1 MGDYISRRSSVSITW
16 SEIWTRKLTSA
27 LFGEAGCGH
36 ELCTRCAL
44 YLCSTNT
51 IPATASS
58 PPGSIP
64 CPLCRHGI
72 VSFVKLPTTIS
83 LKELAKVNM
92 TSLTLCTACTVE
104 FSEPTCARA
113 LIQKGEHKGCCGASP
128 LPSTAL
134 RLTCPGLSS
143 LNCPGGFGSNGENSG
158 SMSPTITCSGFPRSD
173 SRSGVR
179 SDDSTTIE
187 SLAWPLPSRVP
198 MLQSTSEGNPPPSTE
213 GHTVDMPRASKP
225 ACKHSQRQ
233 FPSSNK
239 VASRSWARKLF
250 HWSSYATLRSSSS
263 RGWKY
268 RQSCLCQFFSIF
280 SLSPSLP
287 HPLSLFSGRTLP
299 ETLVHSNSFFSLK
312 ASASSVCHYVL
323 VIPARNHHWSW

>member
-1 MGDYISRRSSVSITW
+1 VAVDSDPCAVCLERQCTVAA
-16 SEIWTRKLTSA
+16 E
-27 LFGEAGCGH
+27 GCGH

-263 RGWKY
+263 RG
-268 RQSCLCQFFSIF
+268 
-280 SLSPSLP
+280 
-287 HPLSLFSGRTLP
+287 
-299 ETLVHSNSFFSLK
+299 
-312 ASASSVCHYVL
+312 
-323 VIPARNHHWSW
+323 